1 MHARGLTNLVGW
13 IPTRYVCQSRVQARE
28 LLPHMISLLERG
40 HRMAAK
46 HGPAI
51 QGASGD
57 GHTYRLADGLNGLGL
72 SESEALSVMDAWNAT
87 CDPPWSEPALKA
99 KIQSAFKHT
108 DRRGRLL
115 KEDDERRWQHA
126 IQSVSAPRKTDAE
139 ASEYLANVKH
149 YPVTEHDAACIRNLR
164 HLPPFNL
171 QRLIEL
177 GFVTTIYVP
186 DREYN
191 CRHRCFAMCEDG
203 FIQARRYDGG
213 LLPANGERK
222 KAKTLFGSRGVF
234 YGKSLLKRFQKWGQ
248 HPVLMVEGVV
258 GFLEAAGLIEYAE
271 GLRGDALPWLPFAA
285 VTAGSAFANDR
296 EAIELLRERRVLILP
311 DEGSAGMKGAATWL
325 AELESVGARVD
336 VVSLPEVN
344 NDLAPILKDPERY
357 ASTINSLFA

>member
-1 MHARGLTNLVGW
+1 
-13 IPTRYVCQSRVQARE
+13 
-28 LLPHMISLLERG
+28 
-40 HRMAAK
+40 MAAK

-51 QGASGD
+51 QGAGGD
-57 GHTYRLADGLNGLGL
+57 GRTYRLADGLNGLGL
-72 SESEALSVMDAWNAT
+72 SESEALAVMIAWNGT
-87 CDPPWSEPALKA
+87 CDPPWSETALKA

-115 KEDDERRWQHA
+115 KEDDERRWQQA
-126 IQSVSAPRKTDAE
+126 ARSATAARSADGEP
-139 ASEYLANVKH
+139 SQYLANVKQG
-149 YPVTEHDAACIRNLR
+149 PVTVHDFACIRSLR
-164 HLPPFNL
+164 NLPPFNL
-171 QRLIEL
+171 QRFIEL
-177 GFVTTIYVP
+177 QMVTTIYVSDP
-186 DREYN
+186 EYS

-234 YGKSLLKRFQKWGQ
+234 YGKSLLKRFEKWGQ

-296 EAIELLRERRVLILP
+296 EALELLRGRRVLILP
-311 DEGSAGMKGAATWL
+311 DEGVPGMKGAATWL
-325 AELESVGARVD
+325 AELESVGAHVD

-344 NDLAPILKDPERY
+344 NDLAPILKDPKRY
-357 ASTINSLFA
+357 ASTLNTLFA